1 MTDVPA
7 SATGSAR
14 IKPPYIDV
22 EMPSVY
28 NAMEGVAVALSSAF
42 DDVDLSRTIV
52 ELAYVRASQL
62 NGCSTC
68 LSVHVPRA
76 LSVGVS
82 QQQIDLLPSWRHAK
96 KVYSDAEK
104 MAIELAEVITRLPE
118 DASYEELLTRARE
131 HFTKEQLVALEWGI
145 IAINAF
151 NRVSVVSQHPVRKR
165 PRA

>member
-1 MTDVPA
+1 MTDVSS
-7 SATGSAR
+7 SANENPR
-14 IKPPYIDV
+14 FKPPYIDV

-28 NAMEGVAVALSSAF
+28 NAMEGVAVALGSAF
-42 DDVDLSRTIV
+42 DEVELDRNFV

-76 LSVGVS
+76 LSVGVT

-104 MAIELAEVITRLPE
+104 MVIEMAEVITRLPE
-118 DASYEELLTRARE
+118 DASYEDLLSRARE
-131 HFTKEQLVALEWGI
+131 FFTKEQLVALEWGI

-165 PRA
+165 PRN